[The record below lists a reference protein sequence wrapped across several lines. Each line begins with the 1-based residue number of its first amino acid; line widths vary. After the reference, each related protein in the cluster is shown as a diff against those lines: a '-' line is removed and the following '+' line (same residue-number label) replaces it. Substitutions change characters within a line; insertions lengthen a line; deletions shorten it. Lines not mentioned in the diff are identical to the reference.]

1 MSDMILLWNAAAL
14 DANRTSHTLEQG
26 EQMGPPLSAR
36 ALAITHLAMY
46 DAFVHASG
54 AATTL
59 QPYGPLP
66 AAAGV
71 TSGQTLDPSAAISA
85 AAHRALICLYPSQ
98 RARFDDL
105 RGSLNLPDSASTQ
118 LGEAVADA
126 LYAQRARDPRS
137 DAGAYA
143 PGTGRGCHRPD
154 PDHPDQ
160 GFHAAEYGHAAL
172 FAAGQRFELARPPSP
187 SHREADYVQALRQVR
202 AKGIR
207 PDLTATLPAGTAPR
221 TPDETLMGVYW
232 AYDGAHR
239 LGTPPRLYNQIVRQI
254 AVQRQNT
261 LEENARLFALVN
273 VALADAGI
281 LAWREKYRHDLWR
294 PVLGVREHDPSMG
307 PDAQGGNTLDPLC
320 DPDWLPLGA
329 PATNRTAKNFTPNFP
344 AYPSGH
350 ATFGAAALHMVRL
363 FYGAGGRWQDGSA
376 GPDDLF
382 NDMTFVSEECNG
394 VNRDHTGAVRARHA
408 RSFPDGLWGMIR
420 ENGLSRVFLG
430 VHWVYDA
437 FMLNSEGQPD
447 LQQME
452 DERPFG
458 GVPLGMRIAEDIFTR
473 SGAAPWRS
481 PVQAEPIPVSPSGAA
496 TYTSQL
502 HRSS

>member
-36 ALAITHLAMY
+36 ALAIIHLAMY

-54 AATTL
+54 TTNL
-59 QPYGPLP
+59 QPYRPLP
-66 AAAGV
+66 AAAGM
-71 TSGQTLDPSAAISA
+71 TAGQTLDPDAAISA

-105 RGSLNLPDSASTQ
+105 RGSLNLTDSASTQ

-126 LYAQRARDPRS
+126 LYALRARDPRS

-143 PGTGRGCHRPD
+143 PKTQPGRHRPD

-160 GFHAAEYGHAAL
+160 GIHAAEYGHAAL
-172 FAAGQRFELARPPSP
+172 FAAGERFELADPPSLG
-187 SHREADYVQALRQVR
+187 HRPADYVQALRQVR

-207 PDLTATLPAGTAPR
+207 PDLTATLITGDAPR

-232 AYDGAHR
+232 AYDGARR

-261 LEENARLFALVN
+261 LEQNARLFALVN
-273 VALADAGI
+273 AALADAGI

-363 FYGAGGRWQDGSA
+363 FYGDGGTLRDGSA
-376 GPDDLF
+376 GPDGLF
-382 NDMTFVSEECNG
+382 TGQAFVSEECDG

-430 VHWVYDA
+430 VHWVFDA
-437 FMLNSEGQPD
+437 FMLNGEGHPD
-447 LQQME
+447 LQQRQ
-452 DERPFG
+452 DEKFFG
-458 GVPLGMRIAEDIFTR
+458 GVPLGMQIAENIFTR
-473 SGAAPWRS
+473 AGDGPWCS
-481 PVQAEPIPVSPSGAA
+481 PVPAEPVPTAPSGAA